1 MVREGN
7 IQMKITVSYLSR
19 WTGAAA
25 VLAGILF
32 IAIQLIHPPED
43 LSSVTTSAWANVHY
57 LTIGMAISAVIGITG
72 IYARQVKEAGW
83 LGLAGYLLFSLFW
96 VATTAFTF
104 AEAVILPLLA
114 TDAPKFV
121 EGYLGIF
128 SGGTSEVDLG
138 VLPAVAAVGGVLYIL
153 GGLLFGMATLRA
165 GILPRWAG
173 GLLAFGAVVTL
184 TSSLLQHPLDRILAV
199 PMGAALAWLGYAL
212 WSERREKA

>member
-1 MVREGN
+1 M
-7 IQMKITVSYLSR
+7 
-19 WTGAAA
+19 
-25 VLAGILF
+25 LAGILF

-128 SGGTSEVDLG
+128 SGGASEVDLG